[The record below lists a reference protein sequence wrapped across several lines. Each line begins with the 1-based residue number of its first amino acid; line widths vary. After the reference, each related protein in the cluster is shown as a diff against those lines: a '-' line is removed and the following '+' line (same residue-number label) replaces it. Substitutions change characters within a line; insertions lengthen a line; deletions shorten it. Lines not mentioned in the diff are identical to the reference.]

1 MAETDKKHGLMLLE
15 AQQHRRY
22 FWRGVAGAALMFMLA
37 ACTNPLQP
45 VELKIQPY
53 ASDNQNNRIRF
64 VVLHYTA
71 GNFAQSLQVLTKKSD
86 TPVSS
91 HYLIPESFDASYGDK
106 KLQVYQLVAESERA
120 WHAGESAFEDRQNLN
135 DQSIGIELVNRGHC
149 VSRRPTQQQAEEQQ
163 TGHLPAE
170 KQYAEQTQSPQ
181 SQLCLT
187 PDFDPAQMQLLA
199 LLLKDIL
206 KRYPDISPTRILA
219 HSDIAPAKKQDPGA
233 RFPWQWLAAQGIG
246 AWYDETTV
254 QFYYQQPVLH
264 NNIRLLQQALKLYGY
279 AIEVTGEHD
288 AQSQL
293 YLGAFQRHFVP
304 EQISGQPDDK
314 SVAVL
319 SALLAKYRPAE
330 FQLLLGQQPR

>member
-1 MAETDKKHGLMLLE
+1 MAETDKKRVLTLLK
-15 AQQHRRY
+15 AQQHRRL
-22 FWRGVAGAALMFMLA
+22 FWRSAAASALLFMLA
-37 ACTNPLQP
+37 ACSSVLRP
-45 VELKIQPY
+45 VAVKPVQLEIQPY
-53 ASDNQNNRIRF
+53 ASQNQNNRIRF
-64 VVLHYTA
+64 IVLHYTA
-71 GNFAQSLQVLTKKSD
+71 GNFAQSLQILTKKSD

-91 HYLIPESFDASYGDK
+91 HYLIPESFDASYRDK
-106 KLQVYQLVAESERA
+106 QLKVYQLVAESERA

-135 DQSIGIELVNRGHC
+135 DQSIGIELVNRGYC
-149 VSRRPTQQQAEEQQ
+149 LSPEETPQQQQ
-163 TGHLPAE
+163 TE
-170 KQYAEQTQSPQ
+170 KQHTKRTQSPQ
-181 SQLCLT
+181 AQLCLT

-233 RFPWQWLAAQGIG
+233 RFPWQWLAQQGIG

-254 QFYYQQPVLH
+254 QLYYQQPVLH
-264 NNIRLLQQALKLYGY
+264 NNIRLLQQGLKLYGY
-279 AIEVTGEHD
+279 AIKVTGEHD

-304 EQISGQPDDK
+304 EQITGQPDDK
-314 SVAVL
+314 SIAVL

-330 FQLLLGQQPR
+330 FRLLLRQGLR